1 MPRSSKPKFD
11 IRSLAIEFATT
22 CSLIPFTN
30 NPRSHDK
37 DHVADIEKSVN
48 EFGMVIP
55 ILCDDR
61 NVIIAGHGT
70 LLACQSAG
78 LEEVPV
84 IRVGH
89 LSEAQ
94 KVALRIAH
102 NRLCESGKWDMDRL
116 ASNFEI
122 LYDQDLSFDLTITG
136 FDTGEIDVARLGGK
150 DSIKAR
156 AKAAAEVTEVVELP
170 SANTTPV
177 SRLHDRFV
185 IDRHV
190 VVCGDARDPAAYDLA
205 LDGQRADA
213 AIHDPP
219 YNTKIKDNVSG
230 GGKKKHDDF
239 IMASGE
245 MDRDAFRLFIEQA
258 TALQLRYSKPGAYN
272 CMFTGWYSM
281 HDMLEAAS
289 RVFAVLSHICVWA
302 KTNGSMGC
310 PWRNSWEGIL
320 VHHDNDGKRTD
331 NIRLG
336 KFGRNRLD
344 VFNYAGVNTFRAG
357 RMDELDAHP
366 TCKPV
371 PLLADLILDIT
382 PIGGLVLDSFLGSG
396 ATILGAHQAKRR
408 GVGIELDPKY
418 VDVALRRIEHATGKK
433 AIHSSGLT
441 LDELALVRRND
452 DKGER

>member
-22 CSLIPFTN
+22 SSLTPFEN
-30 NPRSHDK
+30 NPRAHDK
-37 DHVADIEKSVN
+37 GHVADIAKSVN
-48 EFGMVIP
+48 AFGMVIP
-55 ILCDDR
+55 ILCDDH
-61 NVIIAGHGT
+61 NVVIAGHGT
-70 LLACQSAG
+70 LLACQSEG
-78 LEEVPV
+78 LHEVPV

-89 LSEAQ
+89 LSEPQ
-94 KVALRIAH
+94 KVALGIAH

-122 LYDQDLSFDLTITG
+122 LYDQDLGFDLTITG

-150 DSIKAR
+150 ESIKAR
-156 AKAAAEVTEVVELP
+156 AKAAAELAEVVELP
-170 SANTTPV
+170 GANITPI
-177 SRLHDRFV
+177 SRLHDRFT
-185 IDRHV
+185 IDHHV
-190 VVCGDARDPAAYDLA
+190 VVCGDARDPAAYGVALA
-205 LDGQRADA
+205 GQRADA

-219 YNTKIKDNVSG
+219 YNTKIKGNVSG

-245 MDRDAFRLFIEQA
+245 MDRNAFRLFIERA
-258 TALQLRYSKPGAYN
+258 TALQLRHCKRGAYN

-281 HDMLEAAS
+281 HDMLDAAS
-289 RVFAVLSHICVWA
+289 RVFAVLSHICIWA
-302 KTNGSMGC
+302 KTNGSMGS

-320 VHHDNDGKRTD
+320 VHHNNDGERTD

-344 VFNYAGVNTFRAG
+344 VFNYAGVNTFRSG
-357 RMDELDAHP
+357 RMEELDAHP

-396 ATILGAHQAKRR
+396 ATILGAHQAQRR
-408 GVGIELDPKY
+408 GVGIELDPKF
-418 VDVALRRIEHATGKK
+418 VDVALRRIEQATGKH

-441 LDELALVRRND
+441 LEELAKARRSE

>member
-55 ILCDDR
+55 ILCDDH

-150 DSIKAR
+150 ERIKAR
-156 AKAAAEVTEVVELP
+156 AKAAAEVSEAVELP
-170 SANTTPV
+170 PANGKPI
-177 SRLHDRFV
+177 SRLHDRFT

-205 LDGQRADA
+205 LAGQRADA

-219 YNTKIKDNVSG
+219 YNTKIKGNVSG

-239 IMASGE
+239 IMGSGE
-245 MDRDAFRLFIEQA
+245 LDRDAFRLFIEQA

-281 HDMLEAAS
+281 HDMLEAVS
-289 RVFAVLSHICVWA
+289 RVYPVLSHICIWA
-302 KTNGSMGC
+302 KTNGSMGS

-320 VHHDNDGKRTD
+320 VHHNSDGKRTD

-357 RMDELDAHP
+357 RMEELDAHP

-382 PIGGLVLDSFLGSG
+382 PINGLVLDSFLGSG

-418 VDVALRRIEHATGKK
+418 VDVALRRIEQATGKH

-441 LDELALVRRND
+441 LDELAVVRRTED
-452 DKGER
+452 DGDR